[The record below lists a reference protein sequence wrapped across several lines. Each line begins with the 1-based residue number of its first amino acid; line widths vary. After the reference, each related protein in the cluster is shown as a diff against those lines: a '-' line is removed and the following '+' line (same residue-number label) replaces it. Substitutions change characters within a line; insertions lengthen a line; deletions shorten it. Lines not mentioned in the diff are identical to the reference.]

1 MYEVIIIGGG
11 PAGLTAALYLGRAC
25 RRVLLLDSGEPRNA
39 ASQGMHGFLSR
50 DGMLPAEFRQISRK
64 QLEAYPTVRVL
75 NTVVVEVK
83 RGENGFEVMTTNGT
97 CHEARKLLLAT
108 GVRDE
113 LPEIAGFRKFWGK
126 GVYHCP
132 YCDGW
137 EVHNQSLAVY
147 GKGEDGFKRTRLLTG
162 WSRTVTLYSEGPA
175 ELSEPQRQQLTAAG
189 VTIYEE
195 KILRLEGES
204 RLERIV
210 LESGKTVECQGLFAR
225 PAQQQPGKLA
235 QSLGLTLTEN
245 QLVESN
251 SGGRT
256 TIPGLYVAGDSS
268 AQAQQVVLAAA
279 SGALTTIHLNE
290 ELATEAFNNLNS
302 SNATYRKF
310 TRLERTVALMPQ
322 FRTD

>member
-39 ASQGMHGFLSR
+39 ASQGLHGFLSR
-50 DGMLPAEFRQISRK
+50 DGMLPGEFREISRQ
-64 QLEAYPTVRVL
+64 QLEAYPNVRVL
-75 NTVVVEVK
+75 NTLVVEVK
-83 RGENGFEVMTTNGT
+83 RGENGFAVMTDNGT
-97 CHEARKLLLAT
+97 CHEATKLLLAT

-113 LPEIAGFRKFWGK
+113 LPQIEGFREFWGK

-137 EVHNQSLAVY
+137 EVRNQALAVY

-162 WSRTVTLYSEGPA
+162 WSRTVTLYSDGPA
-175 ELSEPQRQQLTAAG
+175 ELSEQQRSQLAAAG
-189 VTIYEE
+189 VTICEE
-195 KILRLEGES
+195 KIRRLEGES

-225 PAQQQPGKLA
+225 PAQQQHSKLA
-235 QSLGLTLTEN
+235 QSLGCALTEN

-256 TIPGLYVAGDSS
+256 EVPGLYVAGDTS

-279 SGALTTIHLNE
+279 SGAMAAIHLNE
-290 ELATEAFNNLNS
+290 ELVTEAFNNL
-302 SNATYRKF
+302 F
-310 TRLERTVALMPQ
+310 
-322 FRTD
+322 